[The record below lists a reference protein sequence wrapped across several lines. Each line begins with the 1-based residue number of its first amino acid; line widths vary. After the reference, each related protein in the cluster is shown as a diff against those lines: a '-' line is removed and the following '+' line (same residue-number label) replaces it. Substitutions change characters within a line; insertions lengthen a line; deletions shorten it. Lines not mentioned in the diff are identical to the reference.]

1 MCLNPG
7 PQNWDAE
14 LPAQSVPCPPPHPD
28 DRLMEPAAHAV
39 QKVGGGERPASPR
52 QDRQRGGRRG
62 CPGRG
67 ERPGGLAWG
76 RDPRASPCLSPAAL
90 PSVAPL
96 ALLCPAERLAL

>member
-52 QDRQRGGRRG
+52 QDRQRVFLFLFCFSMTLTLWKSAGQIF
-62 CPGRG
+62 
-67 ERPGGLAWG
+67 L
-76 RDPRASPCLSPAAL
+76 
-90 PSVAPL
+90 
-96 ALLCPAERLAL
+96 